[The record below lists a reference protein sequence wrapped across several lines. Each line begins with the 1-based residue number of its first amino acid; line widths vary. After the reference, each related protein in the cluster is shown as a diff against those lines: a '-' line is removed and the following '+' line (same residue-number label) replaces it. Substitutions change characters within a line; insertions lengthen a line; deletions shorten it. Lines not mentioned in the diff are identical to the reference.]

1 MKTRG
6 TMHHKTCVLMLLFL
20 FRIIGAAGAER
31 IVSTFESLKSAERL
45 AYSAGEEGRRMSL
58 YAQDSRSLKTTRLL
72 GSWDGV
78 TEWGGIQFAKD
89 RKVCFFLKDTPEE
102 GRESLY
108 KVDGNMGTVA
118 LLLGHIS
125 YNSRVSSDGRFFL
138 FNNIHTGGARAN
150 SRGGWS
156 YLSTDRG
163 VFFLVSAEDGKLL
176 DVFDWKVKRDFGGG
190 FDILRDAA
198 GMFRIQYGGEGG
210 IIGAIATLDPR
221 TRTFAVLWDLTD
233 DKPTAY
239 PESRDAAYQDDV
251 DKQPYDP
258 TLRLKDS

>member
-1 MKTRG
+1 
-6 TMHHKTCVLMLLFL
+6 MHSKTCALALLLL
-20 FRIIGAAGAER
+20 FRIVGAAGAQHT
-31 IVSTFESLKSAERL
+31 VFTFEPLKSNERL
-45 AYSAGEEGRRMSL
+45 AYSMDGDRKHTLNL
-58 YAQDSRSLKTTRLL
+58 YAQDSQSLKTTRLL

-89 RKVCFFLKDTPEE
+89 RKECFFLEDTAEE
-102 GRESLY
+102 GRKSLY
-108 KVDGNMGTVA
+108 KLDGNAGTAV

-138 FNNIHTGGARAN
+138 FNNIHTGGVRAN

-176 DVFDWKVKRDFGGG
+176 DVFDWKVKADIGDG

-198 GMFRIQYGGEGG
+198 GLFQIQYGGEGG
-210 IIGAIATLDPR
+210 FIGAIATLDPR

-233 DKPTAY
+233 DGTSIY
-239 PESRDAAYQDDV
+239 PKNGDAAYQDDV

-258 TLRLKDS
+258 TLRLKDK